1 MAQASSFLRRKA
13 DERRKILDKQNGAS
27 QGGGSATQASA
38 NTRSSLDI
46 PLGGGKDG
54 APATRASD
62 FLRKRAEERAAS
74 IDKQYGADA
83 YGGTN
88 WREPDKI
95 AGFNSWLSEVAGLSD
110 QLNSDY
116 AARQGKY
123 QSGADFGRY
132 RDENAAAI
140 DRLINRANTYGTYF
154 KDNAAMFDEETL
166 ANAQEA
172 LTQYGEWLS
181 SARGNLDSEYDYW
194 AQFEDEAAYT
204 GFLDQQER
212 NAMLSTFDVEGG
224 RTTLSEKQAQLDA
237 AKKAQNTAS
246 TVLSGLQRYGT
257 SEQREWARA
266 SLAEATEAYHA
277 LLADVASLEKDI
289 YDAENLQKGLSY
301 NSLLGAADFGQYS
314 SQGASVENPTMK
326 EAEGAAYIFGW
337 RPGAKDVGNIVTYSR
352 DNWEQIALGE
362 ADNNRMVGRSLYH
375 YMTDEEVSIYN
386 YLLAKDGAD
395 KAQEYLDYLEE
406 TLNYR
411 FGTGV
416 GENIRGIENGFG
428 RTLATGLYGFGAGLD
443 QWASGAR
450 QLFSEERLPTTATQ
464 YGSAYIREDLAQS
477 GPEIAGGSLGQMAYD
492 ATTVVGNM
500 APSILVSALTAG
512 AGAPAT
518 AAKIAGAVTIG
529 GSSAGNAYNQKR
541 AEGYSAEKAGTYAT
555 LVGASE
561 AGLQY
566 LLGGITAMGGVTD
579 DILLAKVAGIDNALA
594 RVALTGAVKIGS
606 EITEEE
612 LQLWLEPAFDSLIFG
627 TEYNAPTFEDMAYTA
642 IVTALST
649 GLLESGEIA
658 SAGVTPPAP
667 STNVTTQAPATV
679 EPAAPVAP
687 TAPTAP
693 VEPAVPVDG
702 MTNDDIA
709 AELVNA
715 GATEAEAQTLAP
727 ILAAV
732 LTGEEISGNQAGA
745 IAKNEAA
752 VSILESATG
761 EEINTDAP
769 LGEVK
774 TTIRGLAS
782 RQSAHV
788 EQTAAEDT
796 PAQAQPVEAEEMAAA
811 PAPVRTPPVAIT
823 GKENVQ
829 EFAATLGKAGE
840 KVFVDMYDE
849 EQNAVGYIDAMM
861 KAYNAG
867 KNGGTLDGVS
877 SRLVTAPQ
885 LQAAYIAGQADANS
899 AQNVGQTVQQNV
911 AQTEQRSYT
920 ADNPGLSDLSMQ
932 FSIRDVATVN
942 GIKYTL
948 RQTGDGQYFLN
959 IDRDTAVMGGHISD
973 ARAHIYDA
981 GPFATRGEAVQE
993 ALDVALNNKLTEQE
1007 DTDYGTETVDEVPD
1021 GGAVRTTWAGRQD
1034 AGRLLDGVSSED
1046 VRQDAQR
1053 WDVDPDAGAESG
1065 GTSGLARGYAA
1076 PGNDGVRSSG
1086 VHQGG
1091 SVRTAP
1097 GGLTT
1102 AEEEALLAYKSGGSY
1117 LLNAKLREG
1126 VELSELEQQIVD
1138 GLDTA
1143 LPKLPAYK
1151 GTLYRNIGF
1160 DRFGDQEARDAFVA
1174 QHSEGA
1180 LVGYPAYTSTSTSID
1195 GYPVEGKFVV
1205 HMVIEGETG
1214 RDLAGYGN
1222 NSESEVLFER
1232 RKKFEVTKLT
1242 YDESGTPTI
1251 YMTEVITN
1259 EESDQRG
1266 ESGPGSPGGRVPRGA
1281 GERDTP
1287 GGNQPEVQPVREA
1300 GTGSEVQRA
1309 SERDTRRDPVQ
1320 DAGVREV
1327 PAEVTTQEQIAEKAD
1342 LGNQEQPKGSNYVIG
1357 EKGMKLPT
1365 TPKARYKANAD
1376 AIKTLRAIMAEGR
1389 LATAEE
1395 QEILAKYTGWGG
1407 LTDVFDEK
1415 KTDWAKE
1422 YKQLKKLLDEGE
1434 YKTAKGS
1441 ILDAYYT
1448 EPTIIQ
1454 AMYNGL
1460 AKLGFTGGR
1469 LLEPSAGVGR
1479 FMGAMPAEMLGGVK
1493 SWTAVELDKI
1503 TGNIA
1508 KYLYPN
1514 ADVRV
1519 QGFETA
1525 KIPDNY
1531 MDVVIGN
1538 VPFGNFGVADKAYPA
1553 AITKSIHNYFIAKS
1567 LDKAR
1572 PGGIVAVITSR
1583 ETLDAT
1589 GEAARSYFMKQADL
1603 IGAIRLPNTAF
1614 QGTGTNV
1621 TSDILVF
1628 KKREPGTAYKG
1639 EDFLISEAH
1648 YLNNGSWSSGD
1659 PYAAANEYFDAHPE
1673 MVLGKAKNTG
1683 SRYGQTLTYEPL
1695 ETKVSLQ
1702 KQIEKAFGRIT
1713 AKMDYTVQPTQEEI
1727 RAEIKADA
1735 GKGKQGTLVNKGGK
1749 LYKNDGGQ
1757 LVEAKT
1763 IKQADVQ
1770 RMTDV
1775 LGIRDAART
1784 LLDLQMDDGGAPA
1797 ISKARKQL
1805 NTLYDAFV
1813 KKHGYLNSPKNKK
1826 LVQEDADS
1834 PFVLAL
1840 EDYNRDTGEA
1850 AKAAIFTKNTVKPIV
1865 TVTHADTVEEAL
1877 TVSMNETGTVD
1888 VGRIAQLT
1896 GQQVEDV
1903 RREMLERGLAFKNRN
1918 GGLEA
1923 AELYLAGNVRAKLR
1937 DAEALAE
1944 GDADYQRNVE
1954 ALRKVIPADI
1964 PADEIK
1970 VRLGATWV
1978 PDNVYSAFAGEMLGG
1993 AGMTWVGGQ
2002 RVPAIEVK
2010 YNRPVGKF
2018 FIDIN
2023 DTWLRNRPENT
2034 STWGTTDYPF
2044 VGGRA
2049 SILDAA
2055 LNNKTV
2061 SVWRSVGDKR
2071 VLDKQATAAAQE
2083 KLEKV
2088 LAEFQRWIWN
2098 DETRRADLGG
2108 LYNDV
2113 FNNTVTPKYDGSHLT
2128 VNGSNPDMEMRPHQK
2143 NAVQRI
2149 INSGGNTLLAHR
2161 VGAGKTYEMA
2171 AAAMKL
2177 RQLGIVKKPL
2187 FTVPKHLVAQW
2198 GNEFLSYFP
2207 AAKILVLEHK
2217 DFTPANRKLF
2227 ANRIATGDYDAVIMS
2242 YEQFGMVPMSQANQ
2256 EAFYQE
2262 QIDALEMAI
2271 LESKRASGKK
2281 DPSIRDMERSKKSFE
2296 AKLKKLGD
2304 GKKDVD
2310 NIDFEQL
2317 GVDALF
2323 VDEAHNFKNLFYTTK
2338 MQGVADLGDKEGSQR
2353 AFDLYMKVRYLQRLN
2368 GGRGIVF
2375 ATATPVMNSVV
2386 ELYTMQ
2392 RYLQGDLLDAKGLTN
2407 FDAWA
2412 NQFGDVVTI
2421 RKMKTGGNGYELKQS
2436 LSKYK
2441 NLAEMQQMFRGFAD
2455 VIVDAAD
2462 LPYLKIP
2469 KMKTGKRIV
2478 VECDPS
2484 PFQEQFMEELGKR
2497 AEALR
2502 GAGKGGNE
2510 DHIFK
2515 VFDDGKK
2522 ISYTQRMVDGT
2533 LPYED
2538 GGKILKCVE
2547 NVYRIWNDTKADK
2560 GTQLIFCDRGT
2571 PGGAEAGRGV
2581 SLYEDIKNLLVGQGV
2596 PANEIAFIH
2605 DASTDEAKAKLFK
2618 DVNDGAVRVLIG
2630 STSKMG
2636 TGMNAQ
2642 KRIAALHEL
2651 NAPDRPGDL
2660 EQNEGR
2666 GLRQGNIND
2675 EVAVYAYVTKKTF
2688 DSRQW
2693 DNLKRKATFIHQIMA
2708 GEYNGREAE
2717 GDGDLALSAAEI
2729 SAIAS
2734 DNPLIMEQFEVSE
2747 KIANLENLERAHTK
2761 EVAQAKQRIVKA
2773 QQEIASDE
2781 EYLGRFKTDLASR
2794 QDTAG
2799 DKFRIILGGKTYTE
2813 RKAAGEALVA
2823 LAQKA
2828 LNVSDPTESNTKVGS
2843 FAGFDLYVTSK
2854 GDMLLRGKAQYRGTV
2869 NMQSAAGTIT
2879 ALENIPRRLE
2889 GMISATET
2897 RLSENRA
2904 SLSKLE
2910 QTINTP
2916 FARAEELIAAR
2927 VREAEILAEL
2937 NPPSEQALAAAE
2949 DEGDVESMVDYDVT
2963 NDAAPHPERWEAKRV
2978 GSTDKAPMR
2987 LSEIVEKI
2995 RHDFGLNITSG
3006 HVRGAGVRGQYNHLN
3021 KGIRSKI
3028 TNDLPTI
3035 SHELGHALNHRYDL
3049 LGKSLSAEM
3058 KTELENALGE
3068 MKDGYSKKQW
3078 YSEGLAEYVRKFLQN
3093 RETAAIDY
3101 PVFTEYFLN
3110 SISAKDA
3117 ALIEQLADEINAYY
3131 SLDADTATSSIRLR
3145 EEGAADARTVG
3156 EKIKAKASVLY
3167 QAWLDS
3173 NQGIKEYDKATGS
3186 NTYKLATNSAYSDAI
3201 AGQIVVGDLTDA
3213 NGQYVAPGLKAALH
3227 GLSLNNKQEY
3237 RLFGEYLLVKHG
3249 PERLAEGMRIFADD
3263 RKNSTAFMKRRQAE
3277 LEQQYPQFVEISKRL
3292 YDFQKQFLQ
3301 TWGVGTG
3308 LVSPTSADEWGKRW
3322 EFYVPLNRA
3331 VSEDKRGIGAKRGFA
3346 NQNSTIKQA
3355 RGSGLDVVHPV
3366 DNIINNVV
3374 KMVNAGVRNNVMRS
3388 ITDTAEALGAD
3399 AAFLEKVPTPMV
3411 KRGFDMTGVKAQLT
3425 DWFDESDMQT
3435 ADKFKAAGIV
3445 SNLDDILYQYGR
3457 GKAHGD
3463 VITVL
3468 KNGDQ
3473 EFWKINDPLLLSSV
3487 TNMAPKKM
3495 EGILDAYAVVSRFMT
3510 ANITGNNIIW
3520 SIFSNFPRDMGT
3532 FFTYSKV
3539 RNPAK
3544 VFASMGSAY
3553 VNKVKGDNADPLY
3566 KEYLAMGGGKTSAY
3580 TADRDLAK
3588 KARKALSDKKFN
3600 ANPLDWIGF
3609 VSDTVELGPR
3619 FATYKLMRQAG
3630 MGPQE
3635 AFYEAMDITVN
3646 FRRGG
3651 ELSRQVN
3658 KVVPFFNASVQ
3669 GLDKF
3674 RRWITAADAPAETR
3688 AKVVRSR
3695 TITYIAVS
3703 AALAA
3708 LFYGLNNRDDEAE
3721 EDYEQLSNYTKNSF
3735 WNIPLGDGK
3744 YFSIPKPRDLGVLTS
3759 FFETCMEYGIG
3770 ENKHAFDEFYSYA
3783 AENWLPS
3790 VVSDVA
3796 QADIAGAIGSLGIVG
3811 VGSYMVANRDFLG
3824 RPIVSSGLQNLEP
3837 KDQYNDRTSKI
3848 AYWVGQAFNTSPQM
3862 VDYFFGSVLGGWWK
3876 SQKALFPVG
3885 KENVDF
3891 TLGVQNSYIKDN
3903 QYSTDL
3909 VNWLYDK
3916 SEASQQAKN
3925 SDSGNMEKAITY
3937 KMDSNMTTFYSRYYK
3952 LAKNTAETTATR
3964 ATRQTV
3970 LNMILEYQKAADS
3983 GKLTAA
3989 QRAVYAVCERQGNTE
4004 NLPSVMQSTIKDGK
4018 EIPHTL
4024 SDVQYVEYQ
4033 TDYLR
4038 LYWNYV
4044 EANLNTRDTPAQQAA
4059 VLKAAKDVAKEEATN
4074 RTLARIGAAQT
4085 GYFAEFEGVSN
4096 NTVISYKAQR
4106 DLANDD
4112 GSLKQE
4118 EVIGIL
4124 KMMIANEKLSYE
4136 EAYILFH
4143 SEYDS
4148 DKNNP
4153 WKKYKP

>member
-1 MAQASSFLRRKA
+1 MAQASSFLKRKA
-13 DERRKILDKQNGAS
+13 EERRKILDEQYGAS
-27 QGGGSATQASA
+27 QGGGSVPQASA
-38 NTRSSLDI
+38 NTKSSLDM
-46 PLGGGKDG
+46 PLGGGQNG
-54 APATRASD
+54 APSTRASD
-62 FLRKRAEERAAS
+62 FLRKRAEERAAL
-74 IDKQYGADA
+74 IDKQYGTDA
-83 YGGTN
+83 YGGTD
-88 WREPDKI
+88 WREPDKV
-95 AGFNSWLSEVAGLSD
+95 AGFNSWLSDVAGLSE
-110 QLNSDY
+110 QLNTDY
-116 AARQGKY
+116 NARQGQY

-132 RDENAAAI
+132 RDENSAAI
-140 DRLINRANTYGTYF
+140 ARLINRANTYRTYF
-154 KDNAAMFDEETL
+154 NDNAALFDPETL
-166 ANAQEA
+166 ASAQDV
-172 LTQYGEWLS
+172 LTQYGDYLA
-181 SARGNLDSEYDYW
+181 SAQGNLDNEQAFW
-194 AQFEDEAAYT
+194 NQFEDEEAYSGYLRGQEYAAMPQAADFAEKSQYVTTANGEKKMNILATLLSGEGGGIVYENPGYDDLLYEWINGNEEAGAIIRNNDANMYGAGSGSLGRLWAYATEGQQQARQMTSEEIAIFNYIYATEGKDAAYQYYDYMQNE
-204 GFLDQQER
+204 LNYR
-212 NAMLSTFDVEGG
+212 N
-224 RTTLSEKQAQLDA
+224 RA
-237 AKKAQNTAS
+237 AD
-246 TVLSGLQRYGT
+246 
-257 SEQREWARA
+257 
-266 SLAEATEAYHA
+266 EAYWSEYA
-277 LLADVASLEKDI
+277 AESPFASSLFSVVMSP
-289 YDAENLQKGLSY
+289 AKGLSY
-301 NSLLGAADFGQYS
+301 LMQAADYIGGGEIDQNDPYNKFSYIPTAIRTEVSSIVEENWGGVGSFAYNTGMSMGDFLFTTAVSGGNQALSLAIMGTGAAADTTIAAKDRGLSDGQAFALGTVAGAAEVAMEKLSLDRLFDLKTLGESSLKYVLQNTLTEGGEEVGTELINTLADFIIAQDQSEWNTSIAAYMAEGMSEEEAREQTLKDKALDFGLAGLGGMIS
-314 SQGASVENPTMK
+314 GGIISGGGVAVN
-326 EAEGAAYIFGW
+326 AAG
-337 RPGAKDVGNIVTYSR
+337 
-352 DNWEQIALGE
+352 
-362 ADNNRMVGRSLYH
+362 
-375 YMTDEEVSIYN
+375 N
-386 YLLAKDGAD
+386 YL
-395 KAQEYLDYLEE
+395 QN
-406 TLNYR
+406 T
-411 FGTGV
+411 GTPGV
-416 GENIRGIENGFG
+416 
-428 RTLATGLYGFGAGLD
+428 D
-443 QWASGAR
+443 AS
-450 QLFSEERLPTTATQ
+450 
-464 YGSAYIREDLAQS
+464 
-477 GPEIAGGSLGQMAYD
+477 
-492 ATTVVGNM
+492 
-500 APSILVSALTAG
+500 
-512 AGAPAT
+512 
-518 AAKIAGAVTIG
+518 
-529 GSSAGNAYNQKR
+529 
-541 AEGYSAEKAGTYAT
+541 
-555 LVGASE
+555 
-561 AGLQY
+561 
-566 LLGGITAMGGVTD
+566 
-579 DILLAKVAGIDNALA
+579 
-594 RVALTGAVKIGS
+594 
-606 EITEEE
+606 TE
-612 LQLWLEPAFDSLIFG
+612 
-627 TEYNAPTFEDMAYTA
+627 
-642 IVTALST
+642 
-649 GLLESGEIA
+649 
-658 SAGVTPPAP
+658 
-667 STNVTTQAPATV
+667 APATV
-679 EPAAPVAP
+679 EPATPGLSA
-687 TAPTAP
+687 
-693 VEPAVPVDG
+693 DD
-702 MTNDDIA
+702 MTNSDIA

-715 GATEAEAQTLAP
+715 GATEAEAETLAP

-752 VSILESATG
+752 VSVLETVTG
-761 EEINTDAP
+761 EAINTDAP

-774 TTIRGLAS
+774 TTIRSLAS
-782 RQSAHV
+782 RQNAQS

-796 PAQAQPVEAEEMAAA
+796 PAQVQPVEAAETAPAAPTMEAVTQNNVQAVADFAKTMEKAGAAA
-811 PAPVRTPPVAIT
+811 MT
-823 GKENVQ
+823 Q
-829 EFAATLGKAGE
+829 
-840 KVFVDMYDE
+840 MYDGSQSA
-849 EQNAVGYIDAMM
+849 EQYVAGMM
-861 KAYNAG
+861 RAYNAG
-867 KNGGTLDGVS
+867 KNGT
-877 SRLVTAPQ
+877 SRAEIINDLQGITGPQ
-885 LQAAYIAGQADANS
+885 AQAAYIAGQADATS
-899 AQNVGQTVQQNV
+899 AQLAENGQK
-911 AQTEQRSYT
+911 SYT
-920 ADNPGLSDLSMQ
+920 RNEPGVSDLGGQ
-932 FSIRDVATVN
+932 LAIRDVATVN
-942 GIKYTL
+942 GIKFSL

-959 IDRDTAVMGGHISD
+959 IDRDTAVMGGYIDD
-973 ARAHIYDA
+973 ARSHIYDA
-981 GPFATRGEAVQE
+981 GPFASRSEAVQE
-993 ALDVALNNKLTEQE
+993 ALDVARTNKLTEQE
-1007 DTDYGTETVDEVPD
+1007 VSDYGTETVGEVSD
-1021 GGAVRTTWAGRQD
+1021 GGTVQTVRAGRQD
-1034 AGRLLDGVSSED
+1034 AGGLLDGVSSED

-1053 WDVDPDAGAESG
+1053 GDADPDAAAESG

-1076 PGNDGVRSSG
+1076 PGNEGVRSPG
-1086 VHQGG
+1086 LHQGG

-1097 GGLTT
+1097 GEVTDVEASLEAKNRKL
-1102 AEEEALLAYKSGGSY
+1102 AETMEKYGITEDEAWAVHEYKSSESY
-1117 LLNAKLREG
+1117 KVNAKLRDG
-1126 VELSELEQQIVD
+1126 VELTPVQERMVSL
-1138 GLDTA
+1138 LDSA
-1143 LPKLPAYK
+1143 LAKLPKVE
-1151 GTLYRNIGF
+1151 GTVYRTLSF
-1160 DRFGDQEARDAFVA
+1160 DDVFDAQEEYDAFLA
-1174 QHSEGA
+1174 QHIEDGFAFYS
-1180 LVGYPAYTSTSTSID
+1180 AYTSTSTKAD
-1195 GYPVEGKFVV
+1195 GHPLADGTKLGVTLE
-1205 HMVIEGETG
+1205 ITG
-1214 RDLAGYGN
+1214 SNARNLDGFGN
-1222 NSESEVLFER
+1222 NFESEALFPRDTDFIITKVTVDENGHPYIHMEEVQSNGEQNGVGLHSEER
-1232 RKKFEVTKLT
+1232 GGAV
-1242 YDESGTPTI
+1242 
-1251 YMTEVITN
+1251 
-1259 EESDQRG
+1259 RG
-1266 ESGPGSPGGRVPRGA
+1266 VQEAHPADGDVQSVPGGH
-1281 GERDTP
+1281 
-1287 GGNQPEVQPVREA
+1287 
-1300 GTGSEVQRA
+1300 
-1309 SERDTRRDPVQ
+1309 SERDQKRKSDLQGSGDQVSEETS
-1320 DAGVREV
+1320 E
-1327 PAEVTTQEQIAEKAD
+1327 PATTEEQIAEKAD
-1342 LGNQEQPKGSNYVIG
+1342 LGNQEQPKGSNFVIG
-1357 EKGMKLPT
+1357 AKGQKLPT

-1376 AIKTLRAIMAEGR
+1376 AIKTLRAIMTEGR
-1389 LATAEE
+1389 LATPRE

-1407 LTDVFDEK
+1407 LSDVFDEK

-1422 YKQLKKLLDEGE
+1422 FKQLKKLLDDGE

-1448 EPTIIQ
+1448 DPAIIQ
-1454 AMYNGL
+1454 GMYNGL

-1479 FMGAMPAEMLGGVK
+1479 FMGAMPTDMLGGVK

-1621 TSDILVF
+1621 ISDILVF
-1628 KKREPGTAYKG
+1628 KKREPGTAYRG

-1659 PYAAANEYFDAHPE
+1659 PYAAVNEYFDAHPE

-1683 SRYGQTLTYEPL
+1683 SRYGQTLTYDPL
-1695 ETKVSLQ
+1695 DSKVSLQ
-1702 KQIEKAFGRIT
+1702 KQIEKAFGRIKV
-1713 AKMDYTVQPTQEEI
+1713 KMDYTAQPTQEEI

-1757 LVEAKT
+1757 LVEAKD

-1775 LGIRDAART
+1775 LGIRDAARA
-1784 LLDLQMDDGGAPA
+1784 LLDLQLDDGGAPA
-1797 ISKARKQL
+1797 IAKARKQL

-1840 EDYNRDTGEA
+1840 EEYNRDTGEA
-1850 AKAAIFTKNTVKPIV
+1850 KKAAIFTKNTVTPIV

-1877 TVSMNETGTVD
+1877 IVSMNETGTVN

-1896 GQQVEDV
+1896 GQQADDV
-1903 RREMLERGLAFKNRN
+1903 RQEMLERGLAFKNRN
-1918 GGLEA
+1918 GDLEA

-1944 GDADYQRNVE
+1944 GDSDYQRNVE

-1993 AGMTWVGGQ
+1993 AGMTWKAGQ

-2018 FIDIN
+2018 FVEIN
-2023 DTWLRNRPENT
+2023 DAWLRNRPENT

-2044 VGGRA
+2044 VGGRN
-2049 SILDAA
+2049 SILEAA

-2061 SVWRSVGDKR
+2061 SVWRSAGDNKR

-2088 LAEFQRWIWN
+2088 LAEFQRWIWS
-2098 DETRRADLGG
+2098 DDTRRADLGG

-2242 YEQFGMVPMSQANQ
+2242 YEQFGMVPMSKENQ

-2281 DPSIRDMERSKKSFE
+2281 DPSVRDMERSKKSFE

-2484 PFQEQFMEELGKR
+2484 PFQEQFMEELGQR

-2502 GAGKGGNE
+2502 GAGKGGSE

-2522 ISYTQRMVDGT
+2522 ISYTQRMVDGS

-2538 GGKILKCVE
+2538 GGKIMKCVE

-2596 PANEIAFIH
+2596 PESEIAFIH
-2605 DASTDEAKAKLFK
+2605 DAATDEAKAKLFK
-2618 DVNDGAVRVLIG
+2618 DVNDGTVRVLIG

-2666 GLRQGNIND
+2666 GLRQGNMND

-2773 QQEIASDE
+2773 QQEIVRDE
-2781 EYLGRFKTDLASR
+2781 EYLERYRSDLASR

-2799 DKFRIILGGKTYTE
+2799 DKFRIVLGGKTYAE
-2813 RKAAGEALVA
+2813 RKAAGEAFVA
-2823 LAQKA
+2823 LAKKA
-2828 LNVSDPTESNTKVGS
+2828 LNISDPTESNTKVGS

-2854 GDMLLRGKAQYRGTV
+2854 GDMLLRGKAQYRSTV

-2889 GMISATET
+2889 NMIAATET
-2897 RLSENRA
+2897 RLNENRA

-2963 NDAAPHPERWEAKRV
+2963 NDAAPHPERWEAQRV

-3006 HVRGAGVRGQYNHLN
+3006 HVRGAGVRGQYDQRN

-3028 TNDLPTI
+3028 ANDLPTI
-3035 SHELGHALNHRYDL
+3035 SHELGHALNHRYGL

-3058 KTELENALGE
+3058 KAELENALGE

-3078 YSEGLAEYVRKFLQN
+3078 HSEGLAEYIRKFLQN

-3110 SISAKDA
+3110 SLSAKDA

-3167 QAWLDS
+3167 QAWIDG
-3173 NQGIKEYDKATGS
+3173 NQGIKEYDKATGG
-3186 NTYKLATNSAYSDAI
+3186 NTYKLATNAAYSDAI

-3227 GLSLNNKQEY
+3227 GLNLNNKQEY

-3263 RKNSTAFMKRRQAE
+3263 RKNSTAFMQRRQAE
-3277 LEQQYPQFVEISKRL
+3277 LEQQYPQFKEISERL
-3292 YDFQKQFLQ
+3292 YEFQKQFLQ

-3308 LVSPTSADEWGKRW
+3308 LVSPTSADEWSKRW

-3331 VSEDKRGIGAKRGFA
+3331 VSEDKRGIGARRGFA
-3346 NQNSTIKQA
+3346 NQNSTIKRA

-3366 DNIINNVV
+3366 DNIVNNVV
-3374 KMVNAGVRNNVMRS
+3374 KMVNAGVRNNVMRT

-3495 EGILDAYAVVSRFMT
+3495 EGILDAYAMVSRFMT

-3553 VNKVKGDNADPLY
+3553 VNKIKGDNADPLY

-3588 KARKALSDKKFN
+3588 KARKALSDRKFS

-3651 ELSRQVN
+3651 EIARQIN

-3674 RRWITAADAPAETR
+3674 RRWITATDAPAETR
-3688 AKVVRSR
+3688 AKVVRAR
-3695 TITYIAVS
+3695 TISYIAVS

-3708 LFYGLNNRDDEAE
+3708 LFYGLNNWDDEAE
-3721 EDYEQLSNYTKNSF
+3721 EDYEQLSNYTKNSY
-3735 WNIPLGDGK
+3735 WNIPLGDGR

-3770 ENKHAFDEFYSYA
+3770 ENDHAFDEFYSYA
-3783 AENWLPS
+3783 ADNWLPS
-3790 VVSDVA
+3790 VFSDVA
-3796 QADIAGAIGSLGIVG
+3796 QGDIAGAIGSLGIVG
-3811 VGSYMVANRDFLG
+3811 VGSYMMANRDFLG
-3824 RPIVSSGLQNLEP
+3824 RPIVSSGLQNLEA
-3837 KDQYNDRTSKI
+3837 KDQYNERTSKI

-3862 VDYFFGSVLGGWWK
+3862 VDYFFNSVLGGWWK

-3885 KENVDF
+3885 KENVDY

-3909 VNWLYDK
+3909 VNWLY
-3916 SEASQQAKN
+3916 SQAEASQKAKN
-3925 SDSGNMEKAITY
+3925 SDSSNMEKAITY
-3937 KMDSNMTTFYSRYYK
+3937 KMDGNMTTFYSRYYK
-3952 LAKNTAETTATR
+3952 LAKNAAETTATR

-3970 LNMILEYQKAADS
+3970 LNMILEYQKATDS
-3983 GKLTAA
+3983 GELTAA
-3989 QRAVYAVCERQGNTE
+3989 QRAVYSVCERQGSTE

-4018 EIPHTL
+4018 EVSHTL

-4044 EANLNTRDTPAQQAA
+4044 EANLNTRDTLAQQAA

-4074 RTLARIGAAQT
+4074 RVLARIGATQT
-4085 GYFAEFEGVSN
+4085 DYFAEFEGVSN
-4096 NTVISYKAQR
+4096 DTVISYKAQR

-4112 GSLKQE
+4112 GSLKQD

-4124 KMMIANEKLSYE
+4124 EAMIANENLTYE

-4153 WKKYKP
+4153 WKKHKP

>member
-1 MAQASSFLRRKA
+1 MSFSDWTKKRQQQNGGASAAQQTGTRATASSSAANIARDDKPSSFGEWTRKNQGVTTWRDEEVGFNQWIDQMSRFSSKAGSDYQSRVDSYQSA
-13 DERRKILDKQNGAS
+13 DDITKYRDDTYR
-27 QGGGSATQASA
+27 
-38 NTRSSLDI
+38 SLDA
-46 PLGGGKDG
+46 LSKTGQDYRTYFQAYKSMYD
-54 APATRASD
+54 
-62 FLRKRAEERAAS
+62 EM
-74 IDKQYGADA
+74 YGAETTQQILSALDEGIKYLDSLRGGVDNA
-83 YGGTN
+83 YN
-88 WREPDKI
+88 FWSQFQDED
-95 AGFNSWLSEVAGLSD
+95 
-110 QLNSDY
+110 DY
-116 AARQGKY
+116 
-123 QSGADFGRY
+123 
-132 RDENAAAI
+132 
-140 DRLINRANTYGTYF
+140 NTYKKG
-154 KDNAAMFDEETL
+154 
-166 ANAQEA
+166 
-172 LTQYGEWLS
+172 
-181 SARGNLDSEYDYW
+181 
-194 AQFEDEAAYT
+194 
-204 GFLDQQER
+204 QER
-212 NAMLSTFDVEGG
+212 NAKLSTFDLEVG
-224 RTTLSEKQAQLDA
+224 RNSLAEKEAQLEE
-237 AKKAQNTAS
+237 AKKAKNTAS
-246 TVLSGLQRYGT
+246 TVLSGVQRYGT
-257 SEQREWARA
+257 QAQREEAQA
-266 SLAEATEAYHA
+266 ALDEATAAYDAIQAEVTA
-277 LLADVASLEKDI
+277 LERDI
-289 YDAENLQKGLSY
+289 YDAETLQKGLSY
-301 NSLLGAADFGQYS
+301 NGLLSADDFGQYS
-314 SQGASVENPTMK
+314 GQGAAIENPALSDVEKGVT
-326 EAEGAAYIFGW
+326 IFG
-337 RPGAKDVGNIVTYSR
+337 RNFGGEKPGNIVTYSR
-352 DNWEQIALGE
+352 DNWETIALGE
-362 ADNNRMVGRSLYH
+362 ANNSQMTGSSLYH
-375 YMTDEEVSIYN
+375 YMTDDEVSIYN
-386 YLLAKDGAD
+386 YLLAKEGAD
-395 KAQEYLDYLEE
+395 AAQEYLDYLEE

-411 FGTGV
+411 FGTAQ

-428 RTLATGLYGFGAGLD
+428 RTLSTGLYGLGAGLD
-443 QWASGAR
+443 QWASGTR

-464 YGSAYIREDLAQS
+464 YGSAYIREDLADS
-477 GPEIAGGSLGQMAYD
+477 GPKIAGSSLGQAAYE
-492 ATTVVGNM
+492 ATNVIGNM
-500 APSILVSALTAG
+500 APSILVSYLTAG
-512 AGAPAT
+512 MGAPAT
-518 AAKIAGAVTIG
+518 ATKIAGAFTMG
-529 GSSAGNAYNQKR
+529 SSSAGNAYNQKR
-541 AEGYSAEKAGTYAT
+541 AEGYNAEKAGTYAA

-566 LLGGITAMGGVTD
+566 LLGGISAMGGVTD
-579 DILLAKVAGIDNALA
+579 DVLLAKVAGIDNALA
-594 RVALTGAVKIGS
+594 RVALTGSIKIGS
-606 EITEEE
+606 EISEEE
-612 LQLWLEPAFDSLIFG
+612 LQLWLEPAFESLIFG
-627 TEYNAPTFEDMAYTA
+627 TEYDAPTFEDMAYTA

-649 GLLESGEIA
+649 GLLESGNIA
-658 SAGVTPPAP
+658 AAGFAPAAP
-667 STNVTTQAPATV
+667 GTDVTTEAPEAV
-679 EPAAPVAP
+679 EPAAPVEPVAP
-687 TAPTAP
+687 SAPAAP
-693 VEPAVPVDG
+693 SVPADS
-702 MTNDDIA
+702 MTNGDIA

-715 GATEAEAQTLAP
+715 GATEAEAEALAP
-727 ILAAV
+727 VIAAV

-752 VSILESATG
+752 VSVLESATG

-774 TTIRGLAS
+774 TTIRSLAS
-782 RQSAHV
+782 RQNAQI

-796 PAQAQPVEAEEMAAA
+796 PAQAQSVEDQETAQA
-811 PAPVRTPPVAIT
+811 PAPSPVSTPPVAVT
-823 GKENVQ
+823 GKESVQ

-840 KVFVDMYDE
+840 RVFNDMYTEGQDPE
-849 EQNAVGYIDAMM
+849 NYIAGMM
-861 KAYNAG
+861 KAYGAG
-867 KNGGTLDGVS
+867 KNGGDAIPTAILSDMYG
-877 SRLVTAPQ
+877 LTAPQ
-885 LQAAYIAGQADANS
+885 AETAYMAGQADAGISTVAENS
-899 AQNVGQTVQQNV
+899 NTEYTGESKSGYSTLAERLDGFNEAVQDGIRWTVKQRDGAYYVSV
-911 AQTEQRSYT
+911 AQ
-920 ADNPGLSDLSMQ
+920 AKG
-932 FSIRDVATVN
+932 
-942 GIKYTL
+942 
-948 RQTGDGQYFLN
+948 TGGY
-959 IDRDTAVMGGHISD
+959 VED
-973 ARAHIYDA
+973 ARATVYKA
-981 GPFATRGEAVQE
+981 GPFSTREEAVADLLGVARKNFYPE
-993 ALDVALNNKLTEQE
+993 KEDVRN
-1007 DTDYGTETVDEVPD
+1007 GTETVGEVSD
-1021 GGAVRTTWAGRQD
+1021 GGAVQTAGAGRQD
-1034 AGRLLDGVSSED
+1034 AGGLLDGVSSED

-1053 WDVDPDAGAESG
+1053 GDADPDTAAESG
-1065 GTSGLARGYAA
+1065 GTSGLARGDAA
-1076 PGNDGVRSSG
+1076 PGIEGVRSPG
-1086 VHQGG
+1086 LHQGG

-1097 GGLTT
+1097 GGVTDVEASL
-1102 AEEEALLAYKSGGSY
+1102 AEKQRKLAEVMEKYGITEDEAWAVNEYKSSESY
-1117 LLNAKLREG
+1117 KVNAKLRDGE
-1126 VELSELEQQIVD
+1126 ELNPVQERMVSLLDSALEK
-1138 GLDTA
+1138 
-1143 LPKLPAYK
+1143 LPKVEGIVYR
-1151 GTLYRNIGF
+1151 TLSFDDVFDPELDYEDFLAKHQIGAPV
-1160 DRFGDQEARDAFVA
+1160 DYEAF
-1174 QHSEGA
+1174 
-1180 LVGYPAYTSTSTSID
+1180 TSTSTKAD
-1195 GYPVEGKFVV
+1195 GHPLADGTKYGITLE
-1205 HMVIEGETG
+1205 ITG
-1214 RDLAGYGN
+1214 SSARNLDGFGN
-1222 NSESEVLFER
+1222 NFESEALYER
-1232 RKKFEVTKLT
+1232 HAKFFVTDIVKDSMGHP
-1242 YDESGTPTI
+1242 YI
-1251 YMTEVITN
+1251 KMTEVIES
-1259 EESDQRG
+1259 EELRSEDIYSEERSGAVRDVQEAQGVHADVRSTPKKNSRG
-1266 ESGPGSPGGRVPRGA
+1266 NLEGQGNLQGSR
-1281 GERDTP
+1281 
-1287 GGNQPEVQPVREA
+1287 
-1300 GTGSEVQRA
+1300 
-1309 SERDTRRDPVQ
+1309 
-1320 DAGVREV
+1320 
-1327 PAEVTTQEQIAEKAD
+1327 AEVTEESSEPATTEETSAPATTEDQIAEKAD
-1342 LGNQEQPKGSNYVIG
+1342 LGNQEQPKGSNFVIG
-1357 EKGMKLPT
+1357 AKGQKLPT
-1365 TPKARYKANAD
+1365 TPKARYKANTD

-1407 LTDVFDEK
+1407 LSDVFDEK

-1422 YKQLKKLLDEGE
+1422 YKQLKKLLDDSE

-1448 EPTIIQ
+1448 EPAIIQ
-1454 AMYNGL
+1454 GMYNGL

-1479 FMGAMPAEMLGGVK
+1479 FIGAMPAEMLGGVK

-1519 QGFETA
+1519 QGFEAA

-1572 PGGIVAVITSR
+1572 PGGIVAVITSSG
-1583 ETLDAT
+1583 TLDASGDT
-1589 GEAARSYFMKQADL
+1589 ARSYFMKQADL

-1614 QGTGTNV
+1614 DGTGTNV
-1621 TSDILVF
+1621 VSDILVF

-1639 EDFLISEAH
+1639 ESFLDVGRKPWTGP
-1648 YLNNGSWSSGD
+1648 NQWGS
-1659 PYAAANEYFDAHPE
+1659 YAINEYFIDHPE
-1673 MVLGKAKNTG
+1673 MVLGVADYG
-1683 SRYGQTLTYEPL
+1683 SGQYGRTVVTYNPL
-1695 ETKVSLQ
+1695 DTKVSLQ

-1713 AKMDYTVQPTQEEI
+1713 AKMDYPAQPTQEEI

-1749 LYKNDGGQ
+1749 LYKNDGGK
-1757 LVEAKT
+1757 LVEAKD

-1775 LGIRDAART
+1775 LGIRDAARA
-1784 LLDLQMDDGGAPA
+1784 LLDLQLDDGGAPA
-1797 ISKARKQL
+1797 IAKARKQL

-1840 EDYNRDTGEA
+1840 EEYNRDTGEA
-1850 AKAAIFTKNTVKPIV
+1850 KKAAIFTKNTVTPIV

-1877 TVSMNETGTVD
+1877 IVSMNETGTVN

-1896 GQQVEDV
+1896 GQQADDV
-1903 RREMLERGLAFKNRN
+1903 RLEMLERGLAFKNRN
-1918 GGLEA
+1918 GDLEA

-1944 GDADYQRNVE
+1944 GDSDYQRNVE

-1964 PADEIK
+1964 PAEEIK

-1993 AGMTWVGGQ
+1993 AGMTWKAGQ
-2002 RVPAIEVK
+2002 MVPAIEVK

-2018 FIDIN
+2018 FVEIN
-2023 DTWLRNRPENT
+2023 DAWLRNRPENT
-2034 STWGTTDYPF
+2034 STWGTPDYPF
-2044 VGGRA
+2044 VGGRNN
-2049 SILDAA
+2049 ILEAA

-2061 SVWRSVGDKR
+2061 SVWRSAGDNKR

-2088 LAEFQRWIWN
+2088 LAEFQRWIWS
-2098 DETRRADLGG
+2098 DDTRRADLGG

-2502 GAGKGGNE
+2502 GAGKGGSE

-2522 ISYTQRMVDGT
+2522 ISYTQRMVDGS

-2538 GGKILKCVE
+2538 GGKIMKCVE

-2596 PANEIAFIH
+2596 PESEIAFIH
-2605 DASTDEAKAKLFK
+2605 DAATDEAKAKLFK
-2618 DVNDGAVRVLIG
+2618 DVNDGSVRVLIG

-2666 GLRQGNIND
+2666 GLRQGNMND

-2773 QQEIASDE
+2773 QQEIVRDE
-2781 EYLGRFKTDLASR
+2781 EYLERYRSDLASR

-2799 DKFRIILGGKTYTE
+2799 DKFRIVLGGKTYTE

-2823 LAQKA
+2823 IAKKA
-2828 LNVSDPTESNTKVGS
+2828 LNVSDPTESNTKIGS

-2889 GMISATET
+2889 NMIAATET
-2897 RLSENRA
+2897 RLNENRA

-2963 NDAAPHPERWEAKRV
+2963 NDAAPHPERWEAQRV

-2995 RHDFGLNITSG
+2995 RHDFGLNITTG
-3006 HVRGAGVRGQYNHLN
+3006 HVRGAGVRGQYNQLN

-3028 TNDLPTI
+3028 ANDLPTI
-3035 SHELGHALNHRYDL
+3035 SHELGHALNHRYGL
-3049 LGKSLSAEM
+3049 LGTPLSAEM
-3058 KTELENALGE
+3058 KAELENALGE

-3078 YSEGLAEYVRKFLQN
+3078 HSEGLAEYIRKFLQN

-3110 SISAKDA
+3110 SLSAKDA

-3167 QAWLDS
+3167 QAWIDG
-3173 NQGIKEYDKATGS
+3173 NQGIKEFDKATGG
-3186 NTYKLATNSAYSDAI
+3186 NTYKLATNAAYSDAI

-3227 GLSLNNKQEY
+3227 GLNLNNKQEY

-3263 RKNSTAFMKRRQAE
+3263 RKNSTAFMQRRQAE
-3277 LEQQYPQFVEISKRL
+3277 LEQQYPQFKEISERL
-3292 YDFQKQFLQ
+3292 YEFQKQFLQ

-3308 LVSPTSADEWGKRW
+3308 LVSQTSADEWSKRW

-3331 VSEDKRGIGAKRGFA
+3331 VSEDKRGIGARRGFA
-3346 NQNSTIKQA
+3346 NQNSTIKRA

-3366 DNIINNVV
+3366 DNIVNNIV
-3374 KMVNAGVRNNVMRS
+3374 KMVNAGVRNNVMRT

-3435 ADKFKAAGIV
+3435 SDKFKAAGIV

-3495 EGILDAYAVVSRFMT
+3495 EGILDAYAMVSRFMT

-3520 SIFSNFPRDMGT
+3520 SIFSNFPRDMVT

-3553 VNKVKGDNADPLY
+3553 VNKIKGDNADPLY

-3588 KARKALSDKKFN
+3588 KARKALSDRKFS

-3651 ELSRQVN
+3651 EIARQIN

-3674 RRWITAADAPAETR
+3674 RRWITASDAPAETR

-3708 LFYGLNNRDDEAE
+3708 LFYGLNNWDDEAE
-3721 EDYEQLSNYTKNSF
+3721 EDYEQLSNYTKNSY

-3770 ENKHAFDEFYSYA
+3770 ENDHAFDEFYSYA
-3783 AENWLPS
+3783 ADNWLPA
-3790 VVSDVA
+3790 VFSDVA
-3796 QADIAGAIGSLGIVG
+3796 QGDIAGAIGSLGIVG
-3811 VGSYMVANRDFLG
+3811 VGSYMMANRDFLG
-3824 RPIVSSGLQNLEP
+3824 RPIVSSGLQNLEA
-3837 KDQYNDRTSKI
+3837 KDQYNERTSKI

-3862 VDYFFGSVLGGWWK
+3862 VDYFFNSVLGGWWK

-3885 KENVDF
+3885 KENVDY

-3909 VNWLYDK
+3909 VNWLY
-3916 SEASQQAKN
+3916 SQAEASQKAKN
-3925 SDSGNMEKAITY
+3925 SDSSNMEKAITY
-3937 KMDSNMTTFYSRYYK
+3937 KMDGNMTTFYSRYYK
-3952 LAKNTAETTATR
+3952 LAKNAAETTSTR

-3970 LNMILEYQKAADS
+3970 LNMILEYQKATDS
-3983 GKLTAA
+3983 GELTAA
-3989 QRAVYAVCERQGNTE
+3989 QRAVYSVCERQGSTE

-4018 EIPHTL
+4018 EVSYTL

-4044 EANLNTRDTPAQQAA
+4044 EANLNTRDTLAQQAA

-4074 RTLARIGAAQT
+4074 RTLARIGATQT
-4085 GYFAEFEGVSN
+4085 DYFAEFEGVSN
-4096 NTVISYKAQR
+4096 DTVISYKAQR

-4112 GSLKQE
+4112 GSLKQD

-4124 KMMIANEKLSYE
+4124 EAMIANENLTYE

-4153 WKKYKP
+4153 WKKYKN

>member
-1 MAQASSFLRRKA
+1 MSFSDWTKKRQQQNGGASAAQQTGTRATASSSAANIARDDKPSSFGEWTRKNQGVTTWRDEEVGFNQWLDQMSRFSSKAGSDYQSRVDSYQSA
-13 DERRKILDKQNGAS
+13 DDITKYRDDTYRSLDALSKTGQDYRTYFQAYKSMYDEMYGAETTQQIL
-27 QGGGSATQASA
+27 
-38 NTRSSLDI
+38 SSLDEGI
-46 PLGGGKDG
+46 KYLDSLRGGVD
-54 APATRASD
+54 S
-62 FLRKRAEERAAS
+62 
-74 IDKQYGADA
+74 A
-83 YGGTN
+83 YN
-88 WREPDKI
+88 FWSQFQDED
-95 AGFNSWLSEVAGLSD
+95 
-110 QLNSDY
+110 DY
-116 AARQGKY
+116 
-123 QSGADFGRY
+123 
-132 RDENAAAI
+132 
-140 DRLINRANTYGTYF
+140 NTYKKG
-154 KDNAAMFDEETL
+154 
-166 ANAQEA
+166 
-172 LTQYGEWLS
+172 
-181 SARGNLDSEYDYW
+181 
-194 AQFEDEAAYT
+194 
-204 GFLDQQER
+204 QER
-212 NAMLSTFDVEGG
+212 NAKLSTFDLEVG
-224 RTTLSEKQAQLDA
+224 RNSLAEKEAQLEE
-237 AKKAQNTAS
+237 AKKAKNTAS
-246 TVLSGLQRYGT
+246 TVLSGVQRYGT
-257 SEQREWARA
+257 QAQREEAQA
-266 SLAEATEAYHA
+266 ALDEATAAYDAIQAEVTA
-277 LLADVASLEKDI
+277 LERDI
-289 YDAENLQKGLSY
+289 YDAETLQKGLSY
-301 NSLLGAADFGQYS
+301 NGLLSAADFGQYS
-314 SQGASVENPTMK
+314 GQGAAIENPALSDVEKGVT
-326 EAEGAAYIFGW
+326 IFG
-337 RPGAKDVGNIVTYSR
+337 RNFGGEKPGNIVTYSR
-352 DNWEQIALGE
+352 DNWETIALGE
-362 ADNNRMVGRSLYH
+362 ANNSQMTGSSLYH
-375 YMTDEEVSIYN
+375 YMTDDEVSIYN
-386 YLLAKDGAD
+386 YLLAKEGAD
-395 KAQEYLDYLEE
+395 AAQEYLDYLEE

-411 FGTGV
+411 FGTAQ

-428 RTLATGLYGFGAGLD
+428 RTLSTGLYGLGAGLD
-443 QWASGAR
+443 QWASGTR

-464 YGSAYIREDLAQS
+464 YGSAYIREDLADS
-477 GPEIAGGSLGQMAYD
+477 GPKIAGSSLGQAAYE
-492 ATTVVGNM
+492 ATNVIGNM
-500 APSILVSALTAG
+500 APSILVSYLTAG
-512 AGAPAT
+512 MGAPAT
-518 AAKIAGAVTIG
+518 ATKIAGAFTMG
-529 GSSAGNAYNQKR
+529 SSSAGNAYNQKR
-541 AEGYSAEKAGTYAT
+541 AEGYNAEKAGTYAA

-561 AGLQY
+561 GGLQY
-566 LLGGITAMGGVTD
+566 LLGGISAMGGVTD
-579 DILLAKVAGIDNALA
+579 DVLLAKVAGIDNALA
-594 RVALTGAVKIGS
+594 RVALTGSIKIGS
-606 EITEEE
+606 EISEEE
-612 LQLWLEPAFDSLIFG
+612 LQLWLEPAFESLIFG
-627 TEYNAPTFEDMAYTA
+627 TEYDAPTFEDMAYTA

-649 GLLESGEIA
+649 GLLESGNIA
-658 SAGVTPPAP
+658 AAGFAPAAP
-667 STNVTTQAPATV
+667 GTDVTTEATEAV
-679 EPAAPVAP
+679 EPAAPVEPVAP
-687 TAPTAP
+687 SAPAAP
-693 VEPAVPVDG
+693 SVPADS
-702 MTNDDIA
+702 MTNGDIA

-715 GATEAEAQTLAP
+715 GATEAEAETLAP
-727 ILAAV
+727 VIAAV

-752 VSILESATG
+752 VSVLESATG

-774 TTIRGLAS
+774 TTIRSLAS
-782 RQSAHV
+782 RQNAQS
-788 EQTAAEDT
+788 EQTATEDT
-796 PAQAQPVEAEEMAAA
+796 TGQVQAVEAQETAQAPA
-811 PAPVRTPPVAIT
+811 PAPVSTPPVAVT
-823 GKENVQ
+823 GKESVQ

-840 KVFVDMYDE
+840 RVFNDMYTEGQDPE
-849 EQNAVGYIDAMM
+849 NYIAGMM
-861 KAYNAG
+861 KAYGAG
-867 KNGGTLDGVS
+867 KNGGDAIPTAILSDMYG
-877 SRLVTAPQ
+877 LTAPQ
-885 LQAAYIAGQADANS
+885 AEAAYLSGQADAGISPVAENS
-899 AQNVGQTVQQNV
+899 NTEYTGESKSGYSTLAERLDGFNEAVQDGIRWTVKQRDGAYYVSV
-911 AQTEQRSYT
+911 AQ
-920 ADNPGLSDLSMQ
+920 AKG
-932 FSIRDVATVN
+932 
-942 GIKYTL
+942 
-948 RQTGDGQYFLN
+948 TGGY
-959 IDRDTAVMGGHISD
+959 VED
-973 ARAHIYDA
+973 ARATVYKA
-981 GPFATRGEAVQE
+981 GPFSTREEAVADLLGVARKNFYPE
-993 ALDVALNNKLTEQE
+993 KEDVRN
-1007 DTDYGTETVDEVPD
+1007 GTETVGEVSD
-1021 GGAVRTTWAGRQD
+1021 GGAVQTAGSGRQD
-1034 AGRLLDGVSSED
+1034 AGGLLDGVSSED

-1053 WDVDPDAGAESG
+1053 GDADPDTAAESG
-1065 GTSGLARGYAA
+1065 GTSGLARGDAA
-1076 PGNDGVRSSG
+1076 PGIEGVRSPG
-1086 VHQGG
+1086 LHQGG

-1097 GGLTT
+1097 GGVTDVEASL
-1102 AEEEALLAYKSGGSY
+1102 AEKQRKLAEVMEKYGITEDEDWAVNEYKSSESY
-1117 LLNAKLREG
+1117 KVNAKLRDG
-1126 VELSELEQQIVD
+1126 VELTPVQERMVSL
-1138 GLDTA
+1138 LDSA
-1143 LPKLPAYK
+1143 LAKLPKVE
-1151 GTLYRNIGF
+1151 GTVYRTLSF
-1160 DRFGDQEARDAFVA
+1160 DDVFDAQEEYDTFLA
-1174 QHSEGA
+1174 QHQEGA
-1180 LVGYPAYTSTSTSID
+1180 HVGYRAYTSTSTKAD
-1195 GYPVEGKFVV
+1195 GHPLADGTKLGVTLE
-1205 HMVIEGETG
+1205 ITG
-1214 RDLAGYGN
+1214 SNARNLDGFGN
-1222 NSESEVLFER
+1222 NFESEALFPR
-1232 RKKFEVTKLT
+1232 RSVFIVTKVT
-1242 YDESGTPTI
+1242 VDENGHPYIHMEEAESNGKQNGVGLHSEERGGAVRDVQEAHPVHGDVQGTPDGHPTGD
-1251 YMTEVITN
+1251 YV
-1259 EESDQRG
+1259 RG
-1266 ESGPGSPGGRVPRGA
+1266 E
-1281 GERDTP
+1281 DL
-1287 GGNQPEVQPVREA
+1287 Q
-1300 GTGSEVQRA
+1300 GTR
-1309 SERDTRRDPVQ
+1309 
-1320 DAGVREV
+1320 
-1327 PAEVTTQEQIAEKAD
+1327 AEVTTEETSVPATTEDQIAEKAD

-1357 EKGMKLPT
+1357 TKGQKLPT

-1407 LTDVFDEK
+1407 LSDVFDEK

-1422 YKQLKKLLDEGE
+1422 YKQLKKLLDDSE

-1448 EPTIIQ
+1448 EPAIIQ
-1454 AMYNGL
+1454 GMYNGL

-1572 PGGIVAVITSR
+1572 PGGIVAVITSSG
-1583 ETLDAT
+1583 TLDASGDT
-1589 GEAARSYFMKQADL
+1589 ARSYFMKQADL

-1614 QGTGTNV
+1614 DGTGTNV
-1621 TSDILVF
+1621 VSDILVF

-1639 EDFLISEAH
+1639 ESFLDVGRKPWTGP
-1648 YLNNGSWSSGD
+1648 NQWGS
-1659 PYAAANEYFDAHPE
+1659 YAINEYFIDHPE
-1673 MVLGKAKNTG
+1673 MVLGVADYG
-1683 SRYGQTLTYEPL
+1683 SGQYGRTVVTYNPL
-1695 ETKVSLQ
+1695 DTKVSLQ

-1713 AKMDYTVQPTQEEI
+1713 AKMDYPAQPTQEEI

-1749 LYKNDGGQ
+1749 LYKNDGGK
-1757 LVEAKT
+1757 LVEAKD

-1775 LGIRDAART
+1775 LGIRDAARA
-1784 LLDLQMDDGGAPA
+1784 LLDLQLDDGGAPA
-1797 ISKARKQL
+1797 IAKARKQL

-1813 KKHGYLNSPKNKK
+1813 KNHGYLNSPKNKK

-1840 EDYNRDTGEA
+1840 EEYNRDTGEA
-1850 AKAAIFTKNTVKPIV
+1850 KKAAIFTKNTVTPIV

-1877 TVSMNETGTVD
+1877 IVSMNETGTVN

-1896 GQQVEDV
+1896 GQQADDV

-1918 GGLEA
+1918 GDLEA

-1944 GDADYQRNVE
+1944 GDSDYQRNVE

-1964 PADEIK
+1964 PAEEIK

-1993 AGMTWVGGQ
+1993 AGMTWKAGQ
-2002 RVPAIEVK
+2002 MVPAIEVK

-2018 FIDIN
+2018 FVEIN
-2023 DTWLRNRPENT
+2023 DAWLRNRPENT
-2034 STWGTTDYPF
+2034 STWGTPDYPF
-2044 VGGRA
+2044 VGGRNN
-2049 SILDAA
+2049 ILEAA

-2061 SVWRSVGDKR
+2061 SVWRSAGDNKR

-2088 LAEFQRWIWN
+2088 LAEFQRWIWS
-2098 DETRRADLGG
+2098 DDTRRADLGG

-2441 NLAEMQQMFRGFAD
+2441 NLSEMQQMFRGFAD

-2502 GAGKGGNE
+2502 GAGKGGSE

-2522 ISYTQRMVDGT
+2522 ISYTQRMVDGS

-2538 GGKILKCVE
+2538 GGKIMKCVE

-2596 PANEIAFIH
+2596 PENEIAFIH
-2605 DASTDEAKAKLFK
+2605 DAATDEAKAKLFK
-2618 DVNDGAVRVLIG
+2618 DVNDGTVRVLIG

-2666 GLRQGNIND
+2666 GLRQGNMND

-2761 EVAQAKQRIVKA
+2761 EVAQAKQRITKA
-2773 QQEIASDE
+2773 QQEILRDE
-2781 EYLGRFKTDLASR
+2781 EYLERYRSDLASR

-2799 DKFRIILGGKTYTE
+2799 DKFRIVLGGKTYTE
-2813 RKAAGEALVA
+2813 RKAAGEAFVA
-2823 LAQKA
+2823 LAKKA
-2828 LNVSDPTESNTKVGS
+2828 LNISDPTESNTKVGS

-2889 GMISATET
+2889 GMIAATET
-2897 RLSENRA
+2897 RLNENRA

-2963 NDAAPHPERWEAKRV
+2963 NDAAPHPERWEAQRV
-2978 GSTDKAPMR
+2978 GSTDKTPMR

-2995 RHDFGLNITSG
+2995 RHDFGLNITTG
-3006 HVRGAGVRGQYNHLN
+3006 HVRGAGVRGQYNQLN

-3028 TNDLPTI
+3028 ANDLPTI
-3035 SHELGHALNHRYDL
+3035 SHELGHALNHRYGL
-3049 LGKSLSAEM
+3049 LGTPLSAEM
-3058 KTELENALGE
+3058 KAELENALGE

-3078 YSEGLAEYVRKFLQN
+3078 HSEGLAEYIRKFLQN

-3145 EEGAADARTVG
+3145 GEKAPDARTTT

-3167 QAWLDS
+3167 QAWFDT
-3173 NQGIKEYDKATGS
+3173 NEGIKKFSTHVDNRRAYT
-3186 NTYKLATNSAYSDAI
+3186 LATNAAYSDAM
-3201 AGQIVVGDLTDA
+3201 AGQIITGDLTDA
-3213 NGQYVAPGLKAALH
+3213 NGQYVGPGLKTALH
-3227 GLSLNNKQEY
+3227 GLNLQNERQY
-3237 RLFGEYLLVKHG
+3237 RLFGEYLAVKHG
-3249 PERLAEGMRIFADD
+3249 PERLAEGMRVFAND
-3263 RKNSTAFMKRRQAE
+3263 RKNSTTWMKNRQAE
-3277 LEQQYPQFVEISKRL
+3277 LEAQHPEFVDASARL
-3292 YDFQKQFLQ
+3292 YEFQRQFLR

-3308 LVSPTSADEWGKRW
+3308 LVSPELADQWEQRW
-3322 EFYVPLNRA
+3322 SYYVPFNR
-3331 VSEDKRGIGAKRGFA
+3331 VVEDKGNFIGAKRGFA
-3346 NQNSTIKQA
+3346 NQNSTIKRA
-3355 RGSGLDVVHPV
+3355 KGSGLDIVHPV
-3366 DNIINNVV
+3366 DNIINNIVR
-3374 KMVNAGVRNNVMRS
+3374 MVNAGVRNNVMRT

-3399 AAFLEKVPTPMV
+3399 AAFLENIPTPMV
-3411 KRGFDMTGVKAQLT
+3411 PKKFDATPIKDTLT
-3425 DWFDESDMQT
+3425 NWLEESDLDRRSKDT
-3435 ADKFKAAGIV
+3435 ASGIV
-3445 SNLDDILYQYGR
+3445 GNLDDVLIQFSK
-3457 GKAHGD
+3457 GKASGD

-3468 KNGDQ
+3468 KNGQ
-3473 EFWKINDPLLLSSV
+3473 PEFWKINDDQLLRSVSNLSR
-3487 TNMAPKKM
+3487 NKL
-3495 EGILDAYAVVSRFMT
+3495 EGILGAYAAVSRFMT
-3510 ANITGNNIIW
+3510 GNITGNNLIW
-3520 SIFSNFPRDMGT
+3520 SIFSNLPRDLQT
-3532 FFTYSKV
+3532 LFTYSPTK
-3539 RNPAK
+3539 NPLK
-3544 VFASMGSAY
+3544 IFAGIGSSY
-3553 VNKVKGDNADPLY
+3553 VNKIKGDNADPLY
-3566 KEYLAMGGGKTSAY
+3566 KEFLAMGGGKSGY
-3580 TADRDLAK
+3580 YSADRELTSRAIAQIS
-3588 KARKALSDKKFN
+3588 KAGKKFN
-3600 ANPLDWIGF
+3600 ISANPMDWIGF
-3609 VSDTVELGPR
+3609 TSDLIESGPR
-3619 FATYKLMRQAG
+3619 YATYKFLRENG
-3630 MGPQE
+3630 VDPQE
-3635 AFYEAMDITVN
+3635 AFYGAMDVTVN

-3651 ELSRQVN
+3651 ELARQVN
-3658 KVVPFFNASVQ
+3658 AIVPFFNASVQ

-3674 RRWITAADAPAETR
+3674 RRWITADGTQRADR

-3695 TITYIAVS
+3695 VTAYVAVS
-3703 AALAA
+3703 VVLAA

-3721 EDYEQLSNYTKNSF
+3721 EEYEQLSNYTKNSY
-3735 WNIPLGDGK
+3735 WNIPLGDG
-3744 YFSIPKPRDLGVLTS
+3744 YFFAIPKPRELGVLSS
-3759 FFETCMEYGIG
+3759 FFETLIEYTVGK
-3770 ENKHAFDEFYSYA
+3770 NDHAFDEFYSYWA
-3783 AENWLPS
+3783 DNCLPS
-3790 VVSDVA
+3790 IISDVA
-3796 QADIAGAIGSLGIVG
+3796 QIPTKDLEENAATIVG
-3811 VGSYMVANRDFLG
+3811 NFGLIGVLGYVGANRDFLG
-3824 RPIVSSGLQNLEP
+3824 RPIVSAGLQYYSKP
-3837 KDQYNDRTSKI
+3837 DQYTDSTSKI
-3848 AYWVGQAFNTSPQM
+3848 AYWVGQATNQSPQM
-3862 VDYFFGSVLGGWWK
+3862 LDYAFQQVLGGWWK
-3876 SQKALFPVG
+3876 AQKALFPVG
-3885 KENVDF
+3885 EKERDL
-3891 TLGVQNSYIKDN
+3891 TLGVLNTYKKDN
-3903 QYSTDL
+3903 AYSQDL
-3909 VNWLYDK
+3909 TNWLYDQADASAAAFK
-3916 SEASQQAKN
+3916 SDQ
-3925 SDSGNMEKAITY
+3925 GNMEKNIAA
-3937 KMDSNMTTFYSRYYK
+3937 KMDGKMTDFYGKYYGI
-3952 LAKNTAETTATR
+3952 AKSEPETTANR
-3964 ATRQTV
+3964 GTRQTV
-3970 LNMILEYQKAADS
+3970 LAMILEYRKQLES
-3983 GKLTAA
+3983 GQLTRG
-3989 QRAVYAVCERQGNTE
+3989 QSAVYSVVEATDRTELLPAVMNTY
-4004 NLPSVMQSTIKDGK
+4004 VKDGGGGK
-4018 EIPHTL
+4018 HNL
-4024 SDVQYVEYQ
+4024 SAVQYVEYQ

-4044 EANLNTRDTPAQQAA
+4044 EANLNTRDTLAQQAA

-4074 RTLARIGAAQT
+4074 RTLARIGATQT
-4085 GYFAEFEGVSN
+4085 DYFAEFEGVSN
-4096 NTVISYKAQR
+4096 DTVISYKAQR
-4106 DLANDD
+4106 DLAYDD
-4112 GSLKQE
+4112 GSLKQD

-4124 KMMIANEKLSYE
+4124 EAMIANENLTYE

-4153 WKKYKP
+4153 WRKYAP